1 MRPGRKTW
9 WVVLMLM
16 IVLPT
21 SLWRTGAS
29 DDTDIRIVVHEPQAA
44 ICAERT
50 DANSEG
56 ACPEASGER
65 PDMEKPGLSRA
76 D

>member
-1 MRPGRKTW
+1 MKPGRKTW
-9 WVVLMLM
+9 WVLLMLM
-16 IVLPT
+16 LVLPT

-29 DDTDIRIVVHEPQAA
+29 DDTDMRIVVHEPPA

-50 DANSEG
+50 VANIG
-56 ACPEASGER
+56 RACAEASGER
-65 PDMEKPGLSRA
+65 SDMEKPGLSRA

>member
-9 WVVLMLM
+9 WLLLMLM
-16 IVLPT
+16 LVLPT
-21 SLWRTGAS
+21 SLWRSGADEPSVRVIVREPAATACVDGAS
-29 DDTDIRIVVHEPQAA
+29 GIDVAHPCGT
-44 ICAERT
+44 
-50 DANSEG
+50 ANADS
-56 ACPEASGER
+56 

>member
-9 WVVLMLM
+9 WVALMLM
-16 IVLPT
+16 LVLPT
-21 SLWRTGAS
+21 SLWRTGAT
-29 DDTDIRIVVHEPQAA
+29 DDTDMRIVVHEPQAA
-44 ICAERT
+44 MCAERT
-50 DANSEG
+50 DANIG
-56 ACPEASGER
+56 RPCPEAGGKW

>member
-16 IVLPT
+16 LVLPT
-21 SLWRTGAS
+21 SLWRNGAT
-29 DDTDIRIVVHEPQAA
+29 DDTDMRIVVHEPQTA

-50 DANSEG
+50 DANIG
-56 ACPEASGER
+56 RACSEASGEQSG
-65 PDMEKPGLSRA
+65 MEKPGLSRA